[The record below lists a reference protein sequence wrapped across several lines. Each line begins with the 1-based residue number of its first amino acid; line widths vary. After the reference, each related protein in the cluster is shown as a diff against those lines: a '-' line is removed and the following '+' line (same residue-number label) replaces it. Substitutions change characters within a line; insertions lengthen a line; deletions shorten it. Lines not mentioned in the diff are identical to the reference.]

1 MAGVRSAAAG
11 WYMAKT
17 SAARAPVAGSTG
29 RTVPC
34 ACEIRAPGMNVP
46 IEKPAERDDD
56 RRIEDLELAAQV
68 RRAGGDLVGLR
79 DRGCRAAGTSRCS

>member
-1 MAGVRSAAAG
+1 MACVRSAAAG

-34 ACEIRAPGMNVP
+34 AARSAHPGMNVRHR
-46 IEKPAERDDD
+46 EAAERHDDG
-56 RRIEDLELAAQV
+56 RIEHLELATQV
-68 RRAGGDLVGLR
+68 RRTGRDLVGLR
-79 DRGCRAAGTSRCS
+79 VAVVRAAGT